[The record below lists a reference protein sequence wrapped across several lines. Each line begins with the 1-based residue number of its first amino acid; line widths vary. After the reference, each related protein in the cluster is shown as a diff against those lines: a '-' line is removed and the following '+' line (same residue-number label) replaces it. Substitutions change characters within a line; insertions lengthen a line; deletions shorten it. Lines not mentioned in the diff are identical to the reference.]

1 MKSVEARDARIK
13 KVREVQRRLR
23 RRKDYPPF
31 LFHPFVRIFLQV
43 FNLEFNMCIF
53 VGGICATICK
63 ISHSCPVARAD
74 ICLLMAKCH
83 VTGVHLYIAY
93 KL

>member
-1 MKSVEARDARIK
+1 MQTKLQGIICRFIIK
-13 KVREVQRRLR
+13 RQSLIE
-23 RRKDYPPF
+23 RKITADLMHIRY
-31 LFHPFVRIFLQV
+31 VIAS
-43 FNLEFNMCIF
+43 M
-53 VGGICATICK
+53 CATICK